1 MSNSSFVITDSSSAR
16 TRALHLQMDSCANNS
31 VMRHHFYTLTLAG
44 LSSKNV
50 GFYWCQLEII
60 DEKESNTAVS
70 NLLPSDKCHVGVDD
84 KLPGCEY
91 GKHKDE
97 WKCAQIQATL
107 TDKGSGLMN
116 KDSEDVDVSD
126 TKVSD
131 LFVTIRKPSPT
142 VALHNTNG
150 KIPPIKIQLTIMEV
164 VLFVVVSLCVAI
176 IALLLVCLLIKRKRK
191 RPGNERY

>member
-1 MSNSSFVITDSSSAR
+1 MPESIVCQDGTYFSTACQVKAPCGVKTNVTWYWSPENKSNSSFVITDSSSAR

-31 VMRHHFYTLTLAG
+31 VMLYHFYTLTLAG

-70 NLLPSDKCHVGVDD
+70 NLLPSDKCHIGVDD

-107 TDKGSGLMN
+107 TDKDSGLMN
-116 KDSEDVDVSD
+116 KDSEAWMFQ
-126 TKVSD
+126 TQKY
-131 LFVTIRKPSPT
+131 
-142 VALHNTNG
+142 
-150 KIPPIKIQLTIMEV
+150 PI
-164 VLFVVVSLCVAI
+164 SLSQYEN
-176 IALLLVCLLIKRKRK
+176 LLLQLLYTI
-191 RPGNERY
+191 PMERHPQSRCN